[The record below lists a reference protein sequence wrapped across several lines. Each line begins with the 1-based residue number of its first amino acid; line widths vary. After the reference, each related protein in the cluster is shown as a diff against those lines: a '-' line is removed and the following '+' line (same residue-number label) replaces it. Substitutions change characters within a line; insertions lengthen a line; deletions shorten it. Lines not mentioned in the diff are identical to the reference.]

1 MMTLATHFRQRGF
14 TLIEAIVVIVIT
26 GIIAGSISVF
36 MIGPVKGYFD
46 TARRAE
52 MSDIADTALRRMARD
67 IQAALPNSVRVSGST
82 VMEFVPMT
90 AAGRYRSEKGVAVA
104 DDPLDF
110 SAASDGS
117 FDVLGPIV
125 TLASG
130 DSIVIFN
137 MGQSG
142 ADVYDGTSRRA
153 VAAPVGAVSKVTFT
167 PGGTQFPYASP
178 GSRFQVV
185 STAVTY
191 ACDGVGNLWRYS
203 GYAIQNPQPTSIA
216 TLNSLAGVT
225 KALIASNVTACSMI
239 YTSGV
244 LERNGLAYIKLA
256 ITEQGETVTLL
267 HQVNVVNT
275 P

>member
-1 MMTLATHFRQRGF
+1 MTTVVTYFRQRGF

-26 GIIAGSISVF
+26 GIIASSISIF
-36 MIGPVKGYFD
+36 MVGPVKGYFD
-46 TARRAE
+46 TARRVE
-52 MSDIADTALRRMARD
+52 MSDIADTALRRIARD
-67 IQAALPNSVRVSGST
+67 VQAALPNSVRVSGSEFL
-82 VMEFVPMT
+82 EFVPIV
-90 AAGRYRSEKGVAVA
+90 AAGRYRSEKGVAIA

-110 SAASDGS
+110 RDASDDS
-117 FDVLGPIV
+117 FDVLGPVV
-125 TLASG
+125 TVENG

-142 ADVYDGTSRRA
+142 ADVYDGTSRRI
-153 VAAPVGAVSKVTFT
+153 VAAPVGIVSNVTFT
-167 PGGTQFPYASP
+167 SSGTQFPYSSP

-203 GYAIQNPQPTSIA
+203 NYAIQNPQPTSISA
-216 TLNSLAGVT
+216 LNSLVSVT
-225 KALIASNVTACSMI
+225 KALIASNVTTCSI
-239 YTSGV
+239 TYTSGV
-244 LERNGLAYIKLA
+244 LERNGLVSINLA

-267 HQVNVVNT
+267 HQVNVINT